1 MHRTLLALALAVS
14 PMLAAADL
22 LNAWDAALRN
32 DPEYASARADAEAG
46 REEIPQARAQLLP
59 QASAQYSR
67 GRADSAIT
75 NLTSNRDTRYGTES
89 WSVQIRQPL
98 FRARAIA
105 GFWQAQAAEKAAEE
119 RLVAARQSL
128 GIRLLDAWAEHI
140 MQSTLREA
148 ARIDIDAGR
157 TLVRLT
163 ERQLKAGEVTRLERT
178 QAMQRLAEARQ
189 ALAEADRRA
198 RTSETI
204 WRQITG
210 GSELPPTLLPD
221 NMASRLLED
230 AGPLTGIDERSRQH
244 PAVKAAEADVTVA
257 REEVR
262 KANADHL
269 PTLDLVASRSFNN
282 QDTDT
287 TIGSRFDTSRILLQ
301 ASLPLFTGGALSS
314 AVREAEAKHRKAQ
327 ATLDSTRNK
336 IFATAESS
344 WLDLS
349 AALARWSAGEA
360 ARERAQTALR
370 SAELGVPAGQAT
382 LADLARAQSDLAL
395 AIRTRSEA
403 TSDALRLWARWQDAI
418 GQLDEHA
425 LKRLNS
431 LAGW

>member
-1 MHRTLLALALAVS
+1 MRRTLLALALS
-14 PMLAAADL
+14 GLAASASADL
-22 LNAWDAALRN
+22 LNAWDAALLH
-32 DPEYASARADAEAG
+32 DPDYAAARADAEAG
-46 REEIPQARAQLLP
+46 REELPQARAQLLP

-67 GRADSAIT
+67 GRAESAIT
-75 NLTSNRDTRYGTES
+75 NAVSNRDTRYGTES
-89 WSVQIRQPL
+89 WNVQIRQPL

-105 GFWQAQAAEKAAEE
+105 GYWQADALVMAAEQ
-119 RLVAARQSL
+119 RLQAARQNL
-128 GIRLLDAWAEHI
+128 GIRLIDAWADYL
-140 MQSTLREA
+140 MQATLRET
-148 ARIDIDAGR
+148 ARIDIEASK

-210 GSELPPTLLPD
+210 GHDLPPARAPD
-221 NMASRLLED
+221 DLASRLLAD
-230 AGPLTGIDERSRQH
+230 AGTLTDLETRCSSH
-244 PAVKAAEADVTVA
+244 PSLKAAEADVTAA

-262 KANADHL
+262 KANSDRL
-269 PTLDLVASRSFNN
+269 PTVDLVASRSFNN

-287 TIGSRFDTSRILLQ
+287 TIGSKFDTSRLLLQ
-301 ASLPLFTGGALSS
+301 ASMPLFTSGSLSS
-314 AVREAEAKHRKAQ
+314 AIREAEARHRKSQ
-327 ATLDSTRNK
+327 ASLESTRNK
-336 IFATAESS
+336 VIATAEAS

-349 AALARWSAGEA
+349 AAMARWSAGDA

-382 LADLARAQSDLAL
+382 LADLARAQTDLAL
-395 AIRTRSEA
+395 ALRTRSEA
-403 TSDALRLWARWQDAI
+403 TSDALKLWGRWQDAI
-418 GQLDEHA
+418 GQLDEGA
-425 LKRLNS
+425 LKRLNQ